1 LVSLAERER
10 FVAFPAS
17 LSTLRSLTS
26 FHAVF
31 VTILGIVVCLGGLL
45 ANFGRYHRLLL
56 AYVPVQLVFALLNMI
71 CFVLWAMVTEIW
83 NWFGAGLAFA
93 LIAIITSFGAAI
105 AATQVL
111 TLPQYVSKPSHAASI
126 NQTN

>member
-1 LVSLAERER
+1 M
-10 FVAFPAS
+10 
-17 LSTLRSLTS
+17 
-26 FHAVF
+26 F
-31 VTILGIVVCLGGLL
+31 VTIVGILVCLGGLL
-45 ANFGRYHRLLL
+45 ANWGRYHRLLL
-56 AYVPVQLVFALLNMI
+56 AYVPVQIVLALLNMI

-93 LIAIITSFGAAI
+93 LIAIVASFGAAL

-111 TLPQYVSKPSHAASI
+111 TVPLYVSKPSHAASI